1 MNYFQY
7 HKHITDLNHNIQIRK
22 DIHEYGAYYEV
33 ACKFNWITKLIRW
46 FKYLPLD
53 RRRLDPTK
61 VKFSRPEPTIK
72 KDGSLEWKKF
82 SKN

>member
-22 DIHEYGAYYEV
+22 DIHAYGAYYEV
-33 ACKFNWITKLIRW
+33 ECKFNWITKIIRW
-46 FKYLPLD
+46 LNYLPLD
-53 RRRLDPTK
+53 SKRLDPTK
-61 VKFSRPEPTIK
+61 VKFSRPEPLLKI
-72 KDGSLEWKKF
+72 DGSTEWKKF